1 MKGDLQRAIAQLSL
15 DERFRLFMSAI
26 AELREGALADAIA
39 SDQVGDARRTSA
51 NLGEIRAYRDIE
63 ALYLEG
69 LRNRS
74 DAEDPQN

>member
-1 MKGDLQRAIAQLSL
+1 MKGDLQRAIAQLAL

-39 SDQVGDARRTSA
+39 SDQVGDPRRTSA

-63 ALYLEG
+63 ALYEEG
-69 LRNRS
+69 LRSRT
-74 DAEDPQN
+74 DLDDPQN